1 MMKKVIAAA
10 LAALM
15 TVSLAACGS
24 GSSTASTGTSE
35 ASSKASGTAASGNSD
50 VNYIKK
56 KGKMVV
62 GITDFAPMDYKD
74 DDGNWI
80 GFDADLAKQVGK
92 DLGVKVEF
100 TEIDWDN
107 KILELNN
114 KSVDVVW
121 NGMTLTNEVKNSMA
135 CTDPYLANAQTVVL
149 PKDKI
154 SSLNENGDASQLKN
168 MQLAVESGSA
178 GEAVAKENNLKY
190 TSLQSQADALME
202 VNAGTSDGAIID
214 LLMAGAMIGEGTD
227 YPKLAHAMRLSEEEY
242 VVGCRKGSD
251 LRDYIN
257 NEFKKFEQDGSLEK
271 IAKTYGVQDAMIT
284 KDASSAPAEASSVA
298 SGASSDAA

>member
-1 MMKKVIAAA
+1 MKKIIAAA

-24 GSSTASTGTSE
+24 S
-35 ASSKASGTAASGNSD
+35 ASGTASGSAAEAASGKSESSGD
-50 VNYIKK
+50 VSYIKG
-56 KGKMVV
+56 KGKLVV

-74 DDGNWI
+74 DNGDWI
-80 GFDADLAKQVGK
+80 GFDADLAKKVGK
-92 DLGVKVEF
+92 DLGVDVEF

-121 NGMTLTNEVKNSMA
+121 NGMTLTDEVKSSMA
-135 CTDPYLANAQTVVL
+135 CTNPYLANAQTVVL
-149 PKDKI
+149 PKDKL
-154 SSLNENGDASQLKN
+154 STLDESKGASQLKN
-168 MQLAVESGSA
+168 LQLAVESGSA
-178 GEAVAKENNLKY
+178 GESVAKDNGLNY
-190 TSLQSQADALME
+190 TALQSQADALME

-227 YPKLAHAMRLSEEEY
+227 YPNLGHALRLSEEQY

-251 LRDYIN
+251 LCNYIN
-257 NEFKKFEQDGSLEK
+257 DEFAKFEQDGSLEE
-271 IAKTYGVQDAMIT
+271 IAKKYGVQDAMIT
-284 KDASSAPAEASSVA
+284 GDASSAPAEASSTA
-298 SGASSDAA
+298 ASDAA

>member
-1 MMKKVIAAA
+1 MKKMIAAA

-24 GSSTASTGTSE
+24 SSSGSSSSTAASEASSTAS
-35 ASSKASGTAASGNSD
+35 ADSD
-50 VNYIKK
+50 VSYIKN
-56 KGKMVV
+56 KGKLVV
-62 GITDFAPMDYKD
+62 AITNFAPMDYQD

-80 GFDADLAKQVGK
+80 GFDADLAKKVAE
-92 DLGVKVEF
+92 DLGVDVEF

-121 NGMTLTNEVKNSMA
+121 NGMTLTDEVKNSMA
-135 CTDPYLANAQTVVL
+135 CTNPYLANAQTVVL
-149 PKDKI
+149 PSDKI
-154 SSLNENGDASQLKN
+154 SNLDENGDASQLKAY
-168 MQLAVESGSA
+168 QLAVESGSA
-178 GEAVAKENNLKY
+178 GEAVAKENGLNY
-190 TSLQSQADALME
+190 TALQSQADALME

-227 YPKLAHAMRLSEEEY
+227 YPNLSHAMRLSEEEY

-251 LRDYIN
+251 LCDYIN
-257 NEFKKFEQDGSLEK
+257 EEFAKFEADGSLAE
-271 IAKTYGVQDAMIT
+271 IAKTYGVQDAMISA
-284 KDASSAPAEASSVA
+284 DASSAPAEASSTVSEAA
-298 SGASSDAA
+298 SEAA